1 MDIKILYEDKNYIL
15 AEKPAGMPSQADKT
29 GDDDLL
35 TILSE
40 EKGIKDLKIINRLD
54 RPVGGIIIFAKNK
67 KSVAFCSKLVQSSAI
82 SKVYT
87 AVICGVPEKNE
98 GTFEDMLIKDSRTN
112 TSKVAAKGDKNAKKA
127 ILYYNVLKT
136 VESEEFGK
144 LSLIEVKLETGRHH
158 QIRVQFASR
167 NLPLWGDGKYNS
179 AFQKGRRN
187 FNIALWSSRTSFYDE
202 LSKKTIEAESK
213 PQGEIFNI
221 FIW

>member
-67 KSVAFCSKLVQSSAI
+67 KSAAFCSKLVQSSAI

-87 AVICGVPEKNE
+87 AVICGV
-98 GTFEDMLIKDSRTN
+98 L
-112 TSKVAAKGDKNAKKA
+112 
-127 ILYYNVLKT
+127 
-136 VESEEFGK
+136 
-144 LSLIEVKLETGRHH
+144 
-158 QIRVQFASR
+158 
-167 NLPLWGDGKYNS
+167 
-179 AFQKGRRN
+179 
-187 FNIALWSSRTSFYDE
+187 
-202 LSKKTIEAESK
+202 
-213 PQGEIFNI
+213 
-221 FIW
+221 